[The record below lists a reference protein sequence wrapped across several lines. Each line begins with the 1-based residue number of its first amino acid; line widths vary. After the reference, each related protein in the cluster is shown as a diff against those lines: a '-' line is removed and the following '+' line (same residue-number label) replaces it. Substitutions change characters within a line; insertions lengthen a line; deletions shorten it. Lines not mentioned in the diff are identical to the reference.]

1 MTRKCLKCKKR
12 FEPKNGNQVV
22 CSIECARD
30 KAKSDREKKD
40 KEEIKHEKRETA
52 KKKREQINKLKTYT
66 QKLNDAKAIFQKWV
80 RHRDGGLPCI
90 SCGATTSNPC
100 WDGGHYKKAELF
112 RGVIFHEDNC
122 SRQCR
127 KCNFYN
133 DGNESLYREGLI
145 KKIGEYR
152 VKELEQLAEQTKRYK
167 YSDDELKMLTE
178 KYKSLLKE
186 SA

>member
-1 MTRKCLKCKKR
+1 MKCQNLKCRKQFTPLR
-12 FEPKNGNQVV
+12 NGQGV

-30 KAKSDREKKD
+30 KAKADREKKD
-40 KEEIKHEKRETA
+40 KENYKIERLETA

-66 QKLNDAKAIFQKWV
+66 QKLNDAKRIFQRWV
-80 RHRDGGLPCI
+80 RHRDDGLPCI
-90 SCGATTSNPC
+90 SCGATISNPC

-145 KKIGEYR
+145 KKIGEDKVR
-152 VKELEQLAEQTKRYK
+152 ELERLAEETKRYK

-178 KYKSLLKE
+178 KYKSLLTKR
-186 SA
+186 A